1 MAKNNSN
8 LIKHNFLD
16 VENDDVFM
24 CPTKEIID
32 NLDSWRKSLK
42 DEYDKIIEYFETNL
56 IKNLYPSVNDVWL
69 DYPDD
74 PFEDGPLD
82 MFSDK
87 FLNLSDELFEDKHE
101 KHLYFPVIVSSG
113 KRDIQVGTFGIIS
126 IDIDPRN
133 IKISYNLRPN
143 NNIPKSYKRL
153 LSKDVQ
159 NLLNSFYL
167 NEKIKDTVIN
177 SLYNNWNYLETM
189 TEINSDLLVQSTI
202 DKFSLSYINDL
213 KRIKNKSAIII
224 PYLETYVICN
234 DIQKR
239 IENSITVWCKENISD
254 DVFGDVSYNTGICLI
269 SICSESDYGCSL
281 VFDFTTQEG
290 EIMWP
295 GRNNELSSLGKK
307 IVPLKNKLNDYIRTL
322 FSDGTADYSVELLTY
337 RIELETMMEDEG
349 FLYNEE
355 IKEDGETYHKNTID
369 FSKSSFPKEIYSG
382 NELFECN
389 KKNIDTI
396 RDILPKLKS
405 YVEKDKA
412 ASFS

>member
-32 NLDSWRKSLK
+32 NLDSWCKSLK

-56 IKNLYPSVNDVWL
+56 IKNLYPAANDVWL

-159 NLLNSFYL
+159 NLLNSFSL
-167 NEKIKDTVIN
+167 NEKIKE
-177 SLYNNWNYLETM
+177 S
-189 TEINSDLLVQSTI
+189 TEKTDLLI
-202 DKFSLSYINDL
+202 
-213 KRIKNKSAIII
+213 
-224 PYLETYVICN
+224 
-234 DIQKR
+234 
-239 IENSITVWCKENISD
+239 
-254 DVFGDVSYNTGICLI
+254 
-269 SICSESDYGCSL
+269 
-281 VFDFTTQEG
+281 
-290 EIMWP
+290 
-295 GRNNELSSLGKK
+295 
-307 IVPLKNKLNDYIRTL
+307 
-322 FSDGTADYSVELLTY
+322 
-337 RIELETMMEDEG
+337 
-349 FLYNEE
+349 
-355 IKEDGETYHKNTID
+355 
-369 FSKSSFPKEIYSG
+369 
-382 NELFECN
+382 
-389 KKNIDTI
+389 
-396 RDILPKLKS
+396 
-405 YVEKDKA
+405 
-412 ASFS
+412 